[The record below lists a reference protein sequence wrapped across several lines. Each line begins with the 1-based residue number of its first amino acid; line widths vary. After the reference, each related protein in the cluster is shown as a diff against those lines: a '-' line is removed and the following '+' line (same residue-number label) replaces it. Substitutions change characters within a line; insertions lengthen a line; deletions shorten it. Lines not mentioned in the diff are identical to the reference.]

1 MLPKIDKGGFI
12 STEKAHHEDGKRLFP
27 KRKTKSLHW
36 ALDSQVEAGEVQSA
50 ERLPPLRPPNKRG
63 HPGTQDSKPPTHER
77 HCSNRKLSL
86 CERSDIARNASRT
99 VHIISTSEA
108 RDPEDE
114 MLERKKADM
123 LLDKVI
129 RKLKPSLRS
138 RALQPLPS
146 KGADSE
152 SGGQHSLDNL
162 QGVKTLTLN
171 NNQKEDKNT
180 SNSLVKKNIEIA
192 SFLSSEFRG
201 FEMFS
206 PAMERAFYVEPG
218 PRPSDDDIQ
227 FKFLPDS
234 PGIKLP
240 CGQQTTHVPPRKI
253 LPLKTLPRD
262 PLAKLRL
269 EARHFSMGFKQ
280 HVATQS
286 NVTEND
292 QPQMHHVALMQL
304 CEAYTKNMG
313 EAYLYAMARE
323 SVDAPASSSDEEVE
337 WTSGENQKIVD
348 DPTERLWNWD
358 SSLPSSRRLRET
370 KETEPVVTSKP
381 PLLSSTS
388 AGSLGPDENDA
399 KSDLSALLM
408 IESDGTTECDYDEQD
423 FIEGHRWH
431 PFLDPLVVAGFRHRS
446 KPRDRY
452 QKRKREKKKHL
463 EVTGSM
469 ISEIQ
474 SDLPDEILDTI
485 PSTVEAVST
494 AQSEV
499 PPPTTPSKPGST
511 VSLSPPTRSSSAA
524 SLKDESP
531 TVTEQPSRDKDLI
544 KVALNE
550 TSDPTAS
557 LKKKRPIKKPP
568 SKVDE
573 KSVRGRN
580 DGKRRGN
587 LEAQKRK
594 ISISA
599 AGDLPMDKA
608 TAALETGFDNVA
620 INWEKASFRLGF
632 R

>member
-1 MLPKIDKGGFI
+1 
-12 STEKAHHEDGKRLFP
+12 
-27 KRKTKSLHW
+27 
-36 ALDSQVEAGEVQSA
+36 
-50 ERLPPLRPPNKRG
+50 
-63 HPGTQDSKPPTHER
+63 
-77 HCSNRKLSL
+77 
-86 CERSDIARNASRT
+86 
-99 VHIISTSEA
+99 
-108 RDPEDE
+108 
-114 MLERKKADM
+114 
-123 LLDKVI
+123 
-129 RKLKPSLRS
+129 
-138 RALQPLPS
+138 
-146 KGADSE
+146 
-152 SGGQHSLDNL
+152 
-162 QGVKTLTLN
+162 
-171 NNQKEDKNT
+171 
-180 SNSLVKKNIEIA
+180 
-192 SFLSSEFRG
+192 
-201 FEMFS
+201 MFS
-206 PAMERAFYVEPG
+206 PAVERAFYVEPG
-218 PRPSDDDIQ
+218 PRPNNDDIQ

-240 CGQQTTHVPPRKI
+240 CGQQSTHVPPRKI

-292 QPQMHHVALMQL
+292 QAQMHHVALMQL

-323 SVDAPASSSDEEVE
+323 SVDAPASSSDEEAE

-358 SSLPSSRRLRET
+358 SSLPNSRRLRDT
-370 KETEPVVTSKP
+370 KETEPVVISKP

-463 EVTGSM
+463 GVTGSM
-469 ISEIQ
+469 ISDIQ
-474 SDLPDEILDTI
+474 SDLPDEIPDTI

-499 PPPTTPSKPGST
+499 PPPTTPSKRGST
-511 VSLSPPTRSSSAA
+511 VSLSSPTRSSSAA

-531 TVTEQPSRDKDLI
+531 TVTEQPSKDKDLV
-544 KVALNE
+544 KVAVNE
-550 TSDPTAS
+550 TSDTTAS
-557 LKKKRPIKKPP
+557 LKKKRPLKKPP
-568 SKVDE
+568 SKMDE
-573 KSVRGRN
+573 KPVQGRN

-587 LEAQKRK
+587 PEALKRK
-594 ISISA
+594 INISA
-599 AGDLPMDKA
+599 AGDLPMDQA